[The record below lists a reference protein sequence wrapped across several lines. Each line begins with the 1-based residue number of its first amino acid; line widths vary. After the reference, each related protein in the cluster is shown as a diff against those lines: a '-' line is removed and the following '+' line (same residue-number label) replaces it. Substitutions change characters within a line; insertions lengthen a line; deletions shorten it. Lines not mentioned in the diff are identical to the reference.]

1 MGRQE
6 WDDVTFHRNFVN
18 FQNFEHPSIP
28 SYMLVLVAKMD
39 GSEALEAK
47 WSCLGRTPDP
57 DSTFHLGG
65 SMQYQAPLVVGPK
78 KLRVLSTTSKLKH
91 MAKCG
96 ANRWLDCRTPISPW
110 EVWILCN
117 DLCFRELK
125 SVWLGIPNKI
135 SSWSFYNFNQKMLT
149 FVGWHVNSFLLNI

>member
-28 SYMLVLVAKMD
+28 QLRYMLVLVVPKMD

-57 DSTFHLGG
+57 ESTFHLGG
-65 SMQYQAPLVVGPK
+65 SMQYQAPPVVGSK
-78 KLRVLSTTSKLKH
+78 KLH
-91 MAKCG
+91 
-96 ANRWLDCRTPISPW
+96 
-110 EVWILCN
+110 
-117 DLCFRELK
+117 
-125 SVWLGIPNKI
+125 
-135 SSWSFYNFNQKMLT
+135 
-149 FVGWHVNSFLLNI
+149 